1 METSSQ
7 QGREDPVGGPSS
19 AGAVAAGTE
28 LLAAAMHP
36 ADAADAAERADAAG
50 LADAAGRAGAL
61 PAAPPR
67 VARRKSAAGRRPTL
81 SVPVIVAAAI
91 EVLDEAGYAGLSMR
105 RVADRLGTGA
115 ATLYAHVSGREEL
128 LELVFDAL
136 VGQVKLEE
144 PDPARWR
151 EQVHRMMR
159 DFRDILASHT
169 DAALAGLGRVPTSPQ
184 TLAAAEVLTG
194 VLRAGGLT
202 DRVIGLGFDQLVLYV
217 SGSAYEAGLYRKA
230 DPAELGRYF
239 AGVHAFY
246 ASLPADRYPVLTAIA
261 PAMTGPDGDERFE
274 FGLSVLIAG
283 LEAASTA
290 EKASTAERA
299 SSE

>member
-7 QGREDPVGGPSS
+7 QGQGDPVGGPSS
-19 AGAVAAGTE
+19 AGAA
-28 LLAAAMHP
+28 LLAAAMRP
-36 ADAADAAERADAAG
+36 ANAAADAGPAAAAG
-50 LADAAGRAGAL
+50 AGPAAADAL
-61 PAAPPR
+61 PAAPQR
-67 VARRKSAAGRRPTL
+67 VARRRSAVGRKPTL
-81 SVPVIVAAAI
+81 SVPLIVAAAI

-105 RVADRLGTGA
+105 RVAERLGTGA
-115 ATLYAHVSGREEL
+115 ASLYAHVSGREEL

-144 PDPARWR
+144 PDPGRWR
-151 EQVHRMMR
+151 EQLYRMMR

-169 DAALAGLGRVPTSPQ
+169 DAALAGLGRVPTSPH

-230 DPAELGRYF
+230 DPAEIERYF

-246 ASLPADRYPVLTAIA
+246 ASLPADRYPMLTAIA

-274 FGLSVLIAG
+274 FGLNVLIAG
-283 LEAASTA
+283 LEAASAA
-290 EKASTAERA
+290 EKASAAE
-299 SSE
+299 

>member
-36 ADAADAAERADAAG
+36 AERADAAG
-50 LADAAGRAGAL
+50 LADAL

-67 VARRKSAAGRRPTL
+67 VARRKSAVGRRPTL

-299 SSE
+299 GTE

>member
-1 METSSQ
+1 M
-7 QGREDPVGGPSS
+7 
-19 AGAVAAGTE
+19 
-28 LLAAAMHP
+28 
-36 ADAADAAERADAAG
+36 
-50 LADAAGRAGAL
+50 
-61 PAAPPR
+61 
-67 VARRKSAAGRRPTL
+67 
-81 SVPVIVAAAI
+81 IVAAAI

-115 ATLYAHVSGREEL
+115 ASLYAHVSGREEL

-184 TLAAAEVLTG
+184 TLAAAEVLTA

-283 LEAASTA
+283 LEAASAAEKASTEKASAEKASA
-290 EKASTAERA
+290 EKASTAEKA